1 VPSTSAISAASQN
14 NDKEL
19 DREQVA
25 DEILESRLHVP
36 NTIIKFVLDQTVGAA
51 VNSFMFSFV
60 FAGFQGADFQQAIKI
75 SKQDFWGLLSAGW
88 KLWPA
93 ISLIN
98 FTVVKSVEKRNL
110 VGALAGMVWNVY
122 LSLVSGASSEN

>member
-1 VPSTSAISAASQN
+1 
-14 NDKEL
+14 
-19 DREQVA
+19 
-25 DEILESRLHVP
+25 
-36 NTIIKFVLDQTVGAA
+36 
-51 VNSFMFSFV
+51 MFSFV
-60 FAGFQGADFQQAIKI
+60 FAGFQGADFRQAIQI
-75 SKQDFWGLLSAGW
+75 SRQDFWALMSAGW

-122 LSLVSGASSEN
+122 LSLVAGGSADV